1 MIAAILHGKISFVK
15 FSRKSKIYSSRK
27 RESRNFQHRGFPVSV
42 GCSLLHFE
50 HDFSVKEAH
59 LMSKASLKYICKYV
73 CIGRLEHFHAG
84 NFHAVTLRNSQ
95 RNVTTR
101 LRIFMQFQENFT
113 DTKVCTRDIKY
124 LLQNNITKHIKHIK
138 YLLSKSYFC
147 LGPTFLIVSMEV

>member
-1 MIAAILHGKISFVK
+1 MIAAISHGKISFVK
-15 FSRKSKIYSSRK
+15 FSRESKIYSSRK
-27 RESRNFQHRGFPVSV
+27 RESRNFQHRDFPVSV

-84 NFHAVTLRNSQ
+84 NFHAVILRNSQ
-95 RNVTTR
+95 RNVITR
-101 LRIFMQFQENFT
+101 LRTFMQFQENFK
-113 DTKVCTRDIKY
+113 DTKVCTRDI
-124 LLQNNITKHIKHIK
+124 QKHIK

-147 LGPTFLIVSMEV
+147 LGPSFLIVSMKV